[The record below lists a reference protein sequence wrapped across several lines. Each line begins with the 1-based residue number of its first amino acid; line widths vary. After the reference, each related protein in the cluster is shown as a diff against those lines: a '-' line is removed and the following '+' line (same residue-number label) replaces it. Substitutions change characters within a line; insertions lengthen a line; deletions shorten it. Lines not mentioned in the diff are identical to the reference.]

1 MAEIIIQVKDRYGE
15 FLESRAVGKK
25 IREEIEQHINDAECI
40 IMDLEGVRGLS
51 NSAAD
56 ECFGKFLLSV
66 GAKKFKEKIKF
77 RNMNDLSKAV
87 INFALNNRMKDLISK
102 SA

>member
-15 FLESRAVGKK
+15 FLESRSIGRKL
-25 IREEIEQHINDAECI
+25 REETEQYINNAEYI
-40 IMDLEGVRGLS
+40 IINMEGVRGLS

-56 ECFGKFLLSV
+56 ECFGKLLIAL
-66 GAKKFKEKIKF
+66 GAQKFKEKIKF
-77 RNMNDLSKAV
+77 RNINDLSKAV
-87 INFALNNRMKDLISK
+87 INFALSNRMKDLLGK